1 MNYFS
6 IFLFL
11 CLVTPLGCSRSPQ
24 QWTQEWI
31 LVFPTLSQKI
41 TEIEIEV
48 TQNENLLF
56 RKKASPKEAGG
67 LQLPISQW
75 LQEETAP
82 VQVRVR
88 AWELDCEGHV
98 SSQASLIGEKEI
110 TQDEREEEKI
120 EVWMISQS
128 SVVKSQC
135 D

>member
-1 MNYFS
+1 M
-6 IFLFL
+6 
-11 CLVTPLGCSRSPQ
+11 
-24 QWTQEWI
+24 
-31 LVFPTLSQKI
+31 VFPTLSQKI

-48 TQNENLLF
+48 TRNENLLL
-56 RKKASPKEAGG
+56 RKKVSPKEAGG

-88 AWELDCEGHV
+88 AWELDCEGNKLDE
-98 SSQASLIGEKEI
+98 ASLFGEKEV
-110 TQDEREEEKI
+110 TQDNVQEAKL